1 MLLSR
6 RLWFA
11 DAGSSSAESR
21 GKLNGKLLKS
31 SDSSSEMNQSTCKYK
46 SIKSL
51 MIHIIKICYEKFKKK
66 HGTCKK
72 IKAVNKINGYSTNFK
87 NPISD
92 F

>member
-1 MLLSR
+1 
-6 RLWFA
+6 
-11 DAGSSSAESR
+11 
-21 GKLNGKLLKS
+21 
-31 SDSSSEMNQSTCKYK
+31 
-46 SIKSL
+46 

-92 F
+92 FWSLVKKSVKFVICYGRYLWTISSKSYTFTRQSIGNSEEWGNIYVA